1 MSDVVR
7 QLENHKEL
15 LTLLV
20 AVVGGA
26 FALWRWRED
35 QRWRRVQQAQ
45 TLVKEFLQKETTKK
59 AFEILDVEGEVVE
72 FGSATIEITDDFLIG
87 AISTFDQEKNNSEM
101 ELVVRGILDEFFDDL
116 SIFQSHVEAGL
127 IELKDI
133 KPYLEYWIRELTG
146 RGRLCGK
153 SFAEQTLKYL
163 RFFGY
168 NRVETMAANMG
179 LPVSS
184 SCELAPRG
192 RTAAA
197 AARRRPSPS
206 DWVN

>member
-1 MSDVVR
+1 MSNVVG

-45 TLVKEFLQKETTKK
+45 TLVKEFLQKENTKK
-59 AFEILDVEGEVVE
+59 AFEILDVDGEVVE
-72 FGSATIEITDDFLIG
+72 FGSTTIEITDDFLVG
-87 AISTFDQEKNNSEM
+87 AISTFDQKKNNTEM
-101 ELVVRGILDEFFDDL
+101 ELIVRGILDEFFDDL
-116 SIFQSHVEAGL
+116 SIFQTHVDAGL

-146 RGRLCGK
+146 HGQLRGN
-153 SFAEQTLKYL
+153 SFAQQTLKYL
-163 RFFGY
+163 RFSATTGW
-168 NRVETMAANMG
+168 
-179 LPVSS
+179 
-184 SCELAPRG
+184 
-192 RTAAA
+192 
-197 AARRRPSPS
+197 RR
-206 DWVN
+206 

>member
-1 MSDVVR
+1 
-7 QLENHKEL
+7 
-15 LTLLV
+15 
-20 AVVGGA
+20 
-26 FALWRWRED
+26 
-35 QRWRRVQQAQ
+35 
-45 TLVKEFLQKETTKK
+45 VKEFLQKETTKK

-87 AISTFDQEKNNSEM
+87 AISTFDQKKNNSEM

-184 SCELAPRG
+184 RTSAAWPNRSGGREKAPL
-192 RTAAA
+192 
-197 AARRRPSPS
+197 PL
-206 DWVN
+206 